1 LDQPLQKLEQLE
13 QAIEETIDEAIPPKS
28 RWRVAARIVAW
39 ALVVLYFL
47 FAAALLSL
55 RYWILPKV
63 AEYRGDVE
71 QYASK
76 ALGQRVT
83 IGAIEADWQG
93 LRPELLLANVTVFDH
108 DGRAALSLPAVEATL
123 AWISALV
130 GSPRFYSLVFDRPSL
145 EIRRDDAGRFY
156 VAGIEL
162 HAQQAGDAGIAQW
175 VLSQREIV
183 IRDASLSWDDKLRGA
198 PLLELPAFNFVLRNG
213 FLGHRF
219 AFKAKPPPELASAL
233 DVRGELDALDIGDP
247 GACVGQVYAELEYTD
262 LVAWRRWVDYPFD
275 IRSGKGGVRVWLN
288 LQGKASTELTADVA
302 LSQVVGRVSKDT
314 PLLELDYLQG
324 RLGASQRDRK
334 GFEVSGRKLTLKT
347 GTGIVVPPADFR
359 VRWTPAEGAM
369 PASGEIEADG
379 IDLAPL
385 ARLAEYLPFPRAA
398 RARLEAT
405 DPRGSVRNLRAAW
418 TGDAEDPQHYSA
430 RGGFARLAAR
440 AHDGIPGFAGLT
452 GRFEA
457 SEKGGNVVLGSER
470 AAIELPGILA
480 ESPVPIDSLGG
491 QISWTL
497 AQDRFELALHNL
509 SVANRDLA
517 ATFTASFAAKRGGP
531 NVIDLTGNFSRA
543 DGRAVYRYVPW
554 LPAPVV
560 EYLKASIKGGKSND
574 VRLRL
579 KGDLAK
585 FPFADPGSGIFSV
598 VAKVT
603 DADLRYADGW
613 PQASGISGDL
623 IFEGKSMRV
632 AASKASVLDVQA
644 SSVRASIPDLFDD
657 AHVEVEVRAEDQ
669 TSDFLRF
676 IAQSPVTKALDGVTD
691 GMSAAGKGR
700 LALQLDIPIRNPET
714 FKLAGE
720 YLLVDNEIRADPDL
734 PPFSHLNGRF
744 EFTESAVTARA
755 LSAQFLGGPTRISV
769 ATRADGMIAINAQGT
784 ASASQ
789 IPRAWGEGL
798 LQRVSGATAWQG
810 TITGARGRPVTFVVQ
825 SQLTGVAADL
835 PPPLGKTAVEPM
847 PLRFE
852 RVIDPGPPRTE
863 TIKVSL
869 GPAVEAAIQRRRYGP
884 ESVVER
890 GVISL
895 NEPAVL
901 PEREGLTVTG
911 SLPYVDADRWRELLG
926 GKGDSSFSPALD
938 LKIAALDFGGRRLN
952 DVALRASTS
961 ASEWTANISAKELE
975 GEIVSRSEG
984 RGRIVARLK
993 RFTLPEATPGKK
1005 EDAPLRD
1012 LPALDIVADNLILND
1027 NNLGKLE
1034 LVAVNQA
1041 LDWNI
1046 EKLVLTG
1053 PESTLTVKGGV
1064 WQGRALQPNVNL
1076 KNIKLEIGDVG
1087 KYLERMGYP
1096 GTVRRGTA
1104 QLEGDLAWV
1113 GSPQSLDYATLS
1125 GNLLLNAEK
1134 GQFLKAE
1141 PGAAKLIGILSL
1153 QSLITLDFRELFG
1166 RGFAFDTIS
1175 TRATIANGVLS
1186 TKEFH
1191 MQGPSAEVTM
1201 SGEVDLNRETQN
1213 LHVRVKPSV
1222 GNSISSVV
1230 AVVVNPIW
1238 GLGAFILDKVLKNPL
1253 GQVLTFEYRVTG
1265 TWTKPEVAPLKAEVR
1280 NTDPAQ
1286 QQSPQ

>member
-1 LDQPLQKLEQLE
+1 MGV
-13 QAIEETIDEAIPPKS
+13 
-28 RWRVAARIVAW
+28 VAARDRHPRRE
-39 ALVVLYFL
+39 LKLGRQ
-47 FAAALLSL
+47 AA
-55 RYWILPKV
+55 
-63 AEYRGDVE
+63 RG
-71 QYASK
+71 A
-76 ALGQRVT
+76 
-83 IGAIEADWQG
+83 GA
-93 LRPELLLANVTVFDH
+93 R
-108 DGRAALSLPAVEATL
+108 
-123 AWISALV
+123 
-130 GSPRFYSLVFDRPSL
+130 
-145 EIRRDDAGRFY
+145 
-156 VAGIEL
+156 VAGVQSRP
-162 HAQQAGDAGIAQW
+162 AQR
-175 VLSQREIV
+175 LPR
-183 IRDASLSWDDKLRGA
+183 A
-198 PLLELPAFNFVLRNG
+198 PV
-213 FLGHRF
+213 RF
-219 AFKAKPPPELASAL
+219 Q
-233 DVRGELDALDIGDP
+233 GEA
-247 GACVGQVYAELEYTD
+247 
-262 LVAWRRWVDYPFD
+262 
-275 IRSGKGGVRVWLN
+275 
-288 LQGKASTELTADVA
+288 
-302 LSQVVGRVSKDT
+302 
-314 PLLELDYLQG
+314 
-324 RLGASQRDRK
+324 
-334 GFEVSGRKLTLKT
+334 
-347 GTGIVVPPADFR
+347 
-359 VRWTPAEGAM
+359 
-369 PASGEIEADG
+369 
-379 IDLAPL
+379 
-385 ARLAEYLPFPRAA
+385 AA
-398 RARLEAT
+398 RARLCARRAWQAGCARRRRSGRMRRAGIRRARIHG
-405 DPRGSVRNLRAAW
+405 PRRMAALGRLSVRHTLRQGRRAPVAESAGQSLHRAHGRRRAFPGRGPSVQGHSAAGARLPAGAGGRGPARSQGLRSLRPQAHAQDGDRDRRPARRFSGALDARRGRNAGQWRGRRRRDRPRPARAARRVL
-418 TGDAEDPQHYSA
+418 AVSA
-430 RGGFARLAAR
+430 GRPCASRRNRAARQRAQPDGRLDGRRGGSAALQRARRLREACRARPRRDSRVRGAHRALRGERERRQRRARLGAGCDRAARHPRREPGADRLARRPDQLETRSGPVRVRFAKPLGRQRRSRRDVYRKFCRHAGRPQCHRSHRELFPRRRPGGIPLRSLAAR
-440 AHDGIPGFAGLT
+440 AGRRVSQGLDPG
-452 GRFEA
+452 RQIERRQA
-457 SEKGGNVVLGSER
+457 S
-470 AAIELPGILA
+470 
-480 ESPVPIDSLGG
+480 
-491 QISWTL
+491 
-497 AQDRFELALHNL
+497 
-509 SVANRDLA
+509 
-517 ATFTASFAAKRGGP
+517 
-531 NVIDLTGNFSRA
+531 
-543 DGRAVYRYVPW
+543 
-554 LPAPVV
+554 V
-560 EYLKASIKGGKSND
+560 E
-574 VRLRL
+574 
-579 KGDLAK
+579 GDLAK

-603 DADLRYADGW
+603 GAELRYADGW

-644 SSVRASIPDLFDD
+644 SSVLASIPDLFHD

-669 TSDFLRF
+669 TRDFLRF

-691 GMSAAGKGR
+691 GMSAVGKGR
-700 LALQLDIPIRNPET
+700 LALQLDIPIRDPET
-714 FKLAGE
+714 FKLAGD
-720 YLLVDNEIRADPDL
+720 YQLVDNEIRADPNL
-734 PPFSHLNGRF
+734 PPFSHTNGRF
-744 EFTESAVTARA
+744 EFTESAVSARA
-755 LSAQFLGGPTRISV
+755 LSAQFLGGPATISV
-769 ATRADGMIAINAQGT
+769 ATRADGMIVGNARGT
-784 ASASQ
+784 ANAAH

-835 PPPLGKTAVEPM
+835 PPPLAKTAVEPM

-869 GPAVEAAIQRRRYGP
+869 GPAVEVAIQRRRYGP
-884 ESVVER
+884 GSVVER

-938 LKIAALDFGGRRLN
+938 LKIAALDFVGRRLN
-952 DVALRASTS
+952 DVALRASTN

-993 RFTLPEATPGKK
+993 RFSLPEATPGKK

-1012 LPALDIVADNLILND
+1012 LPALDIVADNLILNG
-1027 NNLGKLE
+1027 NNLGRLE

-1064 WQGRALQPNVNL
+1064 WQGRALQPKVNL
-1076 KNIKLEIGDVG
+1076 KDIKLEIGDVG

-1104 QLEGDLAWV
+1104 QLEGDLSWV

-1125 GNLLLNAEK
+1125 GNLLLNAEN

-1153 QSLITLDFRELFG
+1153 PSLITLDFRELFG

-1186 TKEFH
+1186 AKEFH

-1213 LHVRVKPSV
+1213 LHVSVKPSV
-1222 GNSISSVV
+1222 GNSISSIV

-1280 NTDPAQ
+1280 NADPSQ